1 MASRVLMVLAA
12 IGCLGG
18 CDREPVP
25 PSAAF
30 DRASDAAD
38 PAASPAASTDP
49 VASSAPSTAPRL
61 LVWDDLIP
69 ESWDAGQALVGEDFA
84 GLDDSD
90 PRAAQ
95 ALARLRQAWA
105 AAPVEKALHGQRVR
119 IPGFV
124 VPLETHGRNIME
136 FLLVPY
142 FGACIHTPPPPAN
155 QIIHV
160 LRGDESLR
168 IETME
173 AVWVTGVIETTPN
186 QTWMGHSGY
195 RIASARIERYDP
207 DRP

>member
-1 MASRVLMVLAA
+1 MALAA
-12 IGCLGG
+12 IACLAG

-25 PSAAF
+25 PSTSFAQAKEAVERAA
-30 DRASDAAD
+30 
-38 PAASPAASTDP
+38 PQG
-49 VASSAPSTAPRL
+49 SSSTAPRQL
-61 LVWDDLIP
+61 AWDDLIP
-69 ESWDAGQALVGEDFA
+69 ESWDPAQALAGENFA

-95 ALARLRQAWA
+95 ALARLQREWS
-105 AAPVEKALHGQRVR
+105 AAPVETALHGQQVR

-124 VPLETHGRNIME
+124 VPLETHGRNITE

-168 IETME
+168 IETMD
-173 AVWVTGVIETTPN
+173 AVWVTGVIETVPN
-186 QTWMGHSGY
+186 QTSMGHSGY

>member
-1 MASRVLMVLAA
+1 MALRMLVALAA
-12 IGCLGG
+12 IACLAG
-18 CDREPVP
+18 CDRGPVP
-25 PSAAF
+25 PPASFAPAKEAAT
-30 DRASDAAD
+30 RA
-38 PAASPAASTDP
+38 
-49 VASSAPSTAPRL
+49 APRESSSTVPRQL
-61 LVWDDLIP
+61 AWDELIP
-69 ESWDAGQALVGEDFA
+69 ESWDPGQALAGENFA

-90 PRAAQ
+90 PRATQ
-95 ALARLRQAWA
+95 ALARLRQEWS
-105 AAPVEKALHGQRVR
+105 AAPVETALHGQQVR

-124 VPLETHGRNIME
+124 VPLETHGRNITE

-168 IETME
+168 IEAMD
-173 AVWVTGVIETTPN
+173 AVWVTGVIETVSN